1 MDDELRFHVDQY
13 ADDLVRTGVPITE
26 ARRRAGVEFGGIGAR
41 KEDIREALGLRLLDE
56 VTGDLRYAIRQL
68 RQSPAFTVVAVVSL
82 ALGIGANTAIF
93 SLLDAVLFR
102 TLPVKNPQ
110 ELYYLAHG
118 SGPQVQTSSNYPL
131 FERYKELDIFS
142 GVTASIGQSF
152 KVATAD
158 GVELVTGQFVSGN
171 YHAVLGVPIAIGRGF
186 SSEPDRDLGR
196 TPVAVIS
203 DSYWN
208 RRFGRSPDVIGKALT
223 VRGRP
228 VTIVGVTAPGFHG
241 LVAGS
246 RAGIDITLPIS
257 VRALDDSRF
266 LDDHGGWMPLV
277 LVGRLKPGISESQA
291 LSATDAA
298 FQRYMQEPEQQWI
311 RASLATEFTDLFR
324 SAALLP
330 ANRGSDGLR
339 SQYTGRLGVL
349 MAMVGIVLLIAC
361 ANLANLMLA
370 RAAARARELAVRMS
384 IGAGRLRLVR
394 QLLTE
399 SLLVSLCGAGLGLL
413 VANWS
418 SDAILSLFST
428 GQNPIQL
435 DVTLNSRVLLFTT
448 IISLLTGIGSG
459 LLPAI
464 RATRVDVTSAL
475 KVSER
480 LVDRGRRSATR
491 NALVVAQVALCVM
504 VIAAAGLLVR
514 SLRNLQTLEAG
525 FEREN
530 VVLFNLDARG
540 PELSLIRRARF
551 YSDLL
556 DRLHE
561 LPGVQSAAYSTRSPV
576 DFSSGTRRLF
586 VPGVDAEGLHGV
598 STNVVT
604 PEYFQVFGMGLIRG
618 RAFTDQDR
626 AGTAKVAIV
635 SDSTARFYFG
645 QSDPLGRTL
654 RLGDEESITIV
665 GVVRDVRHER
675 LREEAPP
682 KMLYLPLAQTA
693 IVAAGLDSIVGMPER
708 LTAEVRTSG
717 DPGLLAASVRSEV
730 RALSKDVVVD
740 YVRTMEQQL
749 DAALVSERVLGT
761 LSTAFGLL
769 ALLLTS
775 VGLYGVMSY
784 GVARRTHEMGIRVA
798 LGARRDQS
806 AWDDPPRGDVY
817 GRCRH
822 PDWRRYCHRSDSV
835 HPGAAVSAFSRSIPR
850 RFRAPCA

>member
-13 ADDLVRTGVPITE
+13 ADDLVRTGVPMTE

-152 KVATAD
+152 KVATTD
-158 GVELVTGQFVSGN
+158 GAELVTGQFVSGN

-203 DSYWN
+203 DAYWS

-298 FQRYMQEPEQQWI
+298 FQRYMEEPEQQWI

-370 RAAARARELAVRMS
+370 RAAARARELAVRLS

-399 SLLVSLCGAGLGLL
+399 SLLVSLMRRGARPPGGELEQRRHP
-413 VANWS
+413 VAVQHRPE
-418 SDAILSLFST
+418 SDSARRDAEQPSAIVHDDHLC
-428 GQNPIQL
+428 
-435 DVTLNSRVLLFTT
+435 
-448 IISLLTGIGSG
+448 
-459 LLPAI
+459 A
-464 RATRVDVTSAL
+464 
-475 KVSER
+475 
-480 LVDRGRRSATR
+480 DRHR
-491 NALVVAQVALCVM
+491 
-504 VIAAAGLLVR
+504 VR
-514 SLRNLQTLEAG
+514 SLTGDQGDAG
-525 FEREN
+525 GRDVSSEGFGAVCRPRTTIGDSERACRCAGGA
-530 VVLFNLDARG
+530 LCDG
-540 PELSLIRRARF
+540 
-551 YSDLL
+551 DC
-556 DRLHE
+556 
-561 LPGVQSAAYSTRSPV
+561 
-576 DFSSGTRRLF
+576 
-586 VPGVDAEGLHGV
+586 
-598 STNVVT
+598 
-604 PEYFQVFGMGLIRG
+604 RG
-618 RAFTDQDR
+618 RP
-626 AGTAKVAIV
+626 
-635 SDSTARFYFG
+635 AR
-645 QSDPLGRTL
+645 
-654 RLGDEESITIV
+654 
-665 GVVRDVRHER
+665 
-675 LREEAPP
+675 P
-682 KMLYLPLAQTA
+682 KP
-693 IVAAGLDSIVGMPER
+693 S
-708 LTAEVRTSG
+708 
-717 DPGLLAASVRSEV
+717 
-730 RALSKDVVVD
+730 
-740 YVRTMEQQL
+740 
-749 DAALVSERVLGT
+749 
-761 LSTAFGLL
+761 
-769 ALLLTS
+769 
-775 VGLYGVMSY
+775 
-784 GVARRTHEMGIRVA
+784 
-798 LGARRDQS
+798 
-806 AWDDPPRGDVY
+806 
-817 GRCRH
+817 
-822 PDWRRYCHRSDSV
+822 
-835 HPGAAVSAFSRSIPR
+835 
-850 RFRAPCA
+850 

>member
-1 MDDELRFHVDQY
+1 M
-13 ADDLVRTGVPITE
+13 
-26 ARRRAGVEFGGIGAR
+26 
-41 KEDIREALGLRLLDE
+41 
-56 VTGDLRYAIRQL
+56 
-68 RQSPAFTVVAVVSL
+68 
-82 ALGIGANTAIF
+82 
-93 SLLDAVLFR
+93 
-102 TLPVKNPQ
+102 
-110 ELYYLAHG
+110 
-118 SGPQVQTSSNYPL
+118 
-131 FERYKELDIFS
+131 
-142 GVTASIGQSF
+142 
-152 KVATAD
+152 
-158 GVELVTGQFVSGN
+158 
-171 YHAVLGVPIAIGRGF
+171 
-186 SSEPDRDLGR
+186 
-196 TPVAVIS
+196 
-203 DSYWN
+203 
-208 RRFGRSPDVIGKALT
+208 LT

-266 LDDHGGWMPLV
+266 LDEHGGWMPLV

-298 FQRYMQEPEQQWI
+298 FQRYMEEPEQQWI
-311 RASLATEFTDLFR
+311 RSSLATEFTDLFR
-324 SAALLP
+324 SASLLP

-370 RAAARARELAVRMS
+370 RAAARGRELAVRLS

-399 SLLVSLCGAGLGLL
+399 SLLVTLAGAGLGLL

-418 SDAILSLFST
+418 SGAILSLFST

-551 YSDLL
+551 YADLL

-586 VPGVDAEGLHGV
+586 VPGVDAEGLHSV

-693 IVAAGLDSIVGMPER
+693 IVAAGLDSIVGTPER

-717 DPGLLAASVRSEV
+717 EPGLLAASVRSEV
-730 RALSKDVVVD
+730 RALGRDVVVD

-749 DAALVSERVLGT
+749 AAALVSERALGT

-775 VGLYGVMSY
+775 VGLFGVMSY

-798 LGARRDQS
+798 LGARRDQVLGMILREVMFM
-806 AWDDPPRGDVY
+806 AGAGILIGVAIAIGLTRYIRALLYGVQPIDPATISGAVCLMMFVALLAGWIPARRASRLDPMVAL
-817 GRCRH
+817 RH
-822 PDWRRYCHRSDSV
+822 E
-835 HPGAAVSAFSRSIPR
+835 
-850 RFRAPCA
+850 